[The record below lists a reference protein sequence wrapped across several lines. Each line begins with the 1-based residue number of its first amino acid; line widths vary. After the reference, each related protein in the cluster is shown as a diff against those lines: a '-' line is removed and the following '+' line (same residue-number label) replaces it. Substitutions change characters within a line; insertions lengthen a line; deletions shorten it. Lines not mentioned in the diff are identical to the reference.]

1 MKTVN
6 LIDELNEPGYKVA
19 LFTSYS
25 IDLVFFEKMIMRHL
39 LEQNCTY
46 VGLVV
51 DQNCLQES
59 IQKPNIVEL
68 GTHYIV
74 KGVET
79 NQAFHPKLYL
89 LLGEKKAKL
98 MIGSGNLTPAGFIT
112 NHEVFNVFTYNK
124 EELDTN
130 HLAIIQAAYQL
141 FHSLHHEQD
150 QKLWKSIFQKLT
162 EYPYLFQQTNSNGLV
177 QILHNHTHSLQEQ
190 LSGILPTTIR
200 LIECFTPYFD
210 RSLSVLNKWKNAFI
224 DSEIRVYLQN
234 GTTNFSKHFLQ
245 STRFSI
251 YEAVFHKDWDKRYHG
266 KVFRFVGDEEEVIVY
281 GSANCSRQAFLQK
294 FMDAGNSEVIVVEKA
309 ARGTFESFF
318 LESIQIKQIMPDSF
332 SVLEEDETRETAL
345 NPVSFVDGLYE
356 NKCLTV
362 KVKTNEYI
370 DCLSLKG
377 TEGQVKEINTQVWTY
392 EFQDCTPSSIVELE
406 VIINKESFKLFGWV
420 HHIDLLQRH
429 FENIN
434 KLPYENLKED
444 PHLEDY
450 QNIVSLLEDLHHRL
464 VLTEEDIEEKKKGIK
479 TSLTVYQNIE
489 ISDGN
494 ETEVSGNLEDYY
506 IDESLED
513 IKYCSVG
520 GVDVLGSLIQ
530 SILSQFNKEAV
541 ATLEV
546 SNERSPHQGSGELTR
561 DLKEQL
567 LRRMYRFT
575 KKLHQGITSSS
586 FLEKISPDA
595 FVRNLT
601 IYCGFLLKLYY
612 KLGNEL
618 YSKNGI
624 VEELCKVVK
633 ALEEYTEHQTLDIQ
647 DEEVQYLLVLAL
659 SSIVAKDFLLRD
671 EDNYQQVRSEK
682 AKLGLHLKR
691 IHQRMHPIR
700 ESYSEYTDL
709 IQQQLEILQVQVTNE
724 DIEKTI
730 EERFPILTYNQFV
743 ERLKKFDGVSEDNLP
758 SVNEP
763 KVTCERIVRLNND
776 FNLKMLSLLSSMLSV
791 EEWEEHPSFY
801 IIWKN
806 TDQSSNLKRFVL
818 YYNQKKSILRKKFV
832 YRNGLEPRKEEKVNV
847 TKTNLLSAAN
857 KGAVSILAD
866 GFKGMRDK

>member
-6 LIDELNEPGYKVA
+6 LIHELNEPGYKVS

-39 LEQNCTY
+39 IEQNCTY

-59 IQKPNIVEL
+59 IQKPNIKEL
-68 GTHYIV
+68 GTHYMV

-79 NQAFHPKLYL
+79 NQAFHPKMYL

-112 NHEVFNVFTYNK
+112 NHEVFNVFTYNE
-124 EELDTN
+124 EELDTE
-130 HLAIIQAAYQL
+130 HLAIIQAAYHL
-141 FHSLHHEQD
+141 FYSLHHEQD
-150 QKLWKSIFQKLT
+150 QKLWKLIFQKLAGFH
-162 EYPYLFQQTNSNGLV
+162 YLFQLTNSNGLV
-177 QILHNHTHSLQEQ
+177 HILHNHTRSLQEQ
-190 LSGILPTTIR
+190 LAGILPTNIR
-200 LIECFTPYFD
+200 LIECFSPYFD
-210 RSLSVLNKWKNAFI
+210 RSLSVLNTWENAFI
-224 DSEIRVYLQN
+224 DSEIKVFLQN
-234 GTTNFSKHFLQ
+234 GTTNFPKHFLQ

-281 GSANCSRQAFLQK
+281 GSANCSRQAFLQTFK
-294 FMDAGNSEVIVVEKA
+294 DAGNSEAIVVEKA

-318 LESIQIKQIMPDSF
+318 SQSIQIKQLIPDSF
-332 SVLEEDETRETAL
+332 SVLEEDETNETSL
-345 NPVSFVDGLYE
+345 IPVRFVEGIYE

-370 DCLSLKG
+370 ERFSLNG
-377 TEGQVKEINTQVWTY
+377 IEGHVKAIVAQVWTY
-392 EFQDCTPSSIVELE
+392 EFKDCTPSSIVEF
-406 VIINKESFKLFGWV
+406 VAFINGESLILSGWV
-420 HHIDLLQRH
+420 HHIELLQQH
-429 FENIN
+429 FENVK
-434 KLPYENLKED
+434 KLPYESLKED
-444 PHLEDY
+444 PYLEDY
-450 QNIVSLLEDLHHRL
+450 QNIVSLLEDLHYRL
-464 VLTEEDIEEKKKGIK
+464 VLTEEDMEEKKTGFK
-479 TSLTVYQNIE
+479 TSSAVHQHIE
-489 ISDGN
+489 ISESN
-494 ETEVSGNLEDYY
+494 VTEISVNLEDYY
-506 IDESLED
+506 VDESLEE
-513 IKYCSVG
+513 IKYGSVG
-520 GVDVLGSLIQ
+520 GVDVLGSLIH
-530 SILSQFNKEAV
+530 SILSQFNKVGAT
-541 ATLEV
+541 TLEV
-546 SNERSPHQGSGELTR
+546 SSEQSPHQGSGELTH
-561 DLKEQL
+561 DLKEKL

-575 KKLHQGITSSS
+575 KKLHQGITSSA

-601 IYCGFLLKLYY
+601 IYCGFLLKVYY
-612 KLGNEL
+612 KLGNEF
-618 YSKNGI
+618 YSKNEI

-647 DEEVQYLLVLAL
+647 IEEVQYLLVLAL
-659 SSIVAKDFLLRD
+659 SSIVAKDLLLKDD
-671 EDNYQQVRSEK
+671 ENYQQVRAEK
-682 AKLGLHLKR
+682 AKLGLHLKL

-700 ESYSEYTDL
+700 ESYTEYTDL
-709 IQQQLEILQVQVTNE
+709 IQQQLQILQLQVTNE

-730 EERFPILTYNQFV
+730 EERFPILTHNQFV
-743 ERLKKFDGVSEDNLP
+743 ERLKKFEGVSEDNLP

-763 KVTCERIVRLNND
+763 KLTCDRIVRLNND
-776 FNLKMLSLLSSMLSV
+776 LNLMQLSLLSSMLSV
-791 EEWEEHPSFY
+791 DEWEDHTSFY
-801 IIWKN
+801 LIWRN

-847 TKTNLLSAAN
+847 TKTNLLSAAS

-866 GFKGMRDK
+866 GFKGIRDK